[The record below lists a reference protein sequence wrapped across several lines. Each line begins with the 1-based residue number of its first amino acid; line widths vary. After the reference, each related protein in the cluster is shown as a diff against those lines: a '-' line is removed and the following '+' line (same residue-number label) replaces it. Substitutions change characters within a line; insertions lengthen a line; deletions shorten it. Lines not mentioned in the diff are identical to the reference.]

1 MFTLGKLIAADIF
14 LNNADRI
21 PSHSFKQGNA
31 GNLIFE
37 VFVNESLD
45 DKAMKEGGEGGEA
58 NVQFMAGVAGC
69 DNKCYPVVGGSGEA
83 RARYIEMVEAFVKEV
98 FADLDV
104 IIKGERPLNEYEY
117 PSMRHV
123 VGFMKEQAQVEM
135 KGREVFKVLEGLVV
149 GMYNISNVGL
159 RVYEES
165 IY

>member
-1 MFTLGKLIAADIF
+1 
-14 LNNADRI
+14 
-21 PSHSFKQGNA
+21 
-31 GNLIFE
+31 
-37 VFVNESLD
+37 
-45 DKAMKEGGEGGEA
+45 MKGGEGH
-58 NVQFMAGVAGC
+58 VQFMGGVAGC
-69 DNKCYPVVGGSGEA
+69 DNKCYPVGGSGEA

-159 RVYEES
+159 KVYEES